1 MKKQP
6 IVFDIDGTL
15 TSEPYDEPRLG
26 SLRANSAMM
35 LVALALQLERPLII
49 ATARSESHREVT
61 EKWLANHGLNPTK
74 IYMRPES
81 KEGVPPSFIK
91 ENYLRDIR
99 KKFGEPMVW
108 ADDNGP
114 TVAMLRK
121 NNVPVI
127 HVNAEE

>member
-15 TSEPYDEPRLG
+15 TSEAYDENNLG
-26 SLRANSAMM
+26 SLRENSAMM
-35 LVALALQLERPLII
+35 LVAFALQLERPLII
-49 ATARSESHREVT
+49 ATARSERHREVT
-61 EKWLANHGLNPTK
+61 EKWLASHGLKPVK
-74 IYMRPES
+74 IYMRPKS

-91 ENYLRDIR
+91 EDYLRDIR
-99 KKFGEPMVW
+99 KNFGDPLVW

>member
-15 TSEPYDEPRLG
+15 TSEPYDESRLG

-49 ATARSESHREVT
+49 ATARSEQHREVT
-61 EKWLANHGLNPTK
+61 EKWLASHGLQPVK
-74 IYMRPES
+74 ISMRPTH
-81 KEGVPPSFIK
+81 KEGTPPSFIK
-91 ENYLRDIR
+91 QDFLRDIR
-99 KKFGEPMVW
+99 KNVGEPLVW
-108 ADDNGP
+108 ADDNGS
-114 TVAMLRK
+114 TITMIR
-121 NNVPVI
+121 NHNVPVI